1 MEHTKTRMEE
11 TLTREQKIVFIKSN
25 GWFSMWS
32 EDNWLTSREGNH
44 DWGGRSLES
53 AYQQCIEDI
62 EDVELEKTKTNK
74 QLYIEL

>member
-11 TLTREQKIVFIKSN
+11 TLTREQKIAFIKSN

-74 QLYIEL
+74 PLYIEP

>member
-1 MEHTKTRMEE
+1 MESIKTRVEK
-11 TLTREQKIVFIKSN
+11 TLTREEKIEFIKAR

-32 EDNWLTSREGNH
+32 DNNWLSSSVSNR

-62 EDVELEKTKTNK
+62 KDVELEKTKTNK
-74 QLYIEL
+74 PLYIEL